1 MNSGVIVMRN
11 NCYGLFV
18 LAVSALILLN
28 ASSAVRAQDVLKAC
42 EADIKTY
49 CSQVKLGDGRL
60 LACIYAH
67 EDKLTAKCDLAIADA
82 ADQLDW
88 FLSSVREAI
97 AICAPD
103 IEKHCADVA
112 AGQGRIYA
120 CLRIKKDE
128 IGDDCRV
135 VVDKVSTRLTQE

>member
-1 MNSGVIVMRN
+1 MRN
-11 NCYGLFV
+11 FQALLF
-18 LAVSALILLN
+18 AVVASALMVLN
-28 ASSAVRAQDVLKAC
+28 ATSAARSQDVLMAC
-42 EADIKTY
+42 EPDIKKY
-49 CSQVKLGDGRL
+49 CSQVTLGDGRL
-60 LACIYAH
+60 LACMYAH
-67 EDKLTAKCDLAIADA
+67 EDKISEQCDVAIADA

-97 AICAPD
+97 ATCAPD

-128 IGDDCRV
+128 IGDDCKA
-135 VVDKVSTRLTQE
+135 VVDNVTARLTQE

>member
-1 MNSGVIVMRN
+1 MRSY
-11 NCYGLFV
+11 CYGLFA
-18 LAVSALILLN
+18 LAASILTLLN
-28 ASSAVRAQDVLKAC
+28 ASSDVRAQDVLKAC
-42 EADIKTY
+42 ETDIKKY

-60 LACIYAH
+60 LACMYAH
-67 EDKLTAKCDLAIADA
+67 EDKLSAQCDLAIADA

-112 AGQGRIYA
+112 AGQGRVYA

-128 IGDDCRV
+128 IGDDCKA
-135 VVDKVSTRLTQE
+135 VVDEVSARLTQE

>member
-1 MNSGVIVMRN
+1 MTWGIYVMRKY
-11 NCYGLFV
+11 CFRLFTV
-18 LAVSALILLN
+18 AASVLILLN
-28 ASSAVRAQDVLKAC
+28 ASSAIQAQDVLKAC
-42 EADIKTY
+42 ETDIKTY
-49 CSQVKLGDGRL
+49 CSKVTLGDGRL
-60 LACIYAH
+60 LACMYAH
-67 EDKLTAKCDLAIADA
+67 EDKLSEQCDVAVADA

-97 AICAPD
+97 ATCAPD

-128 IGDDCRV
+128 IGDDCKA
-135 VVDKVSTRLTQE
+135 VVDEVTARLTQE